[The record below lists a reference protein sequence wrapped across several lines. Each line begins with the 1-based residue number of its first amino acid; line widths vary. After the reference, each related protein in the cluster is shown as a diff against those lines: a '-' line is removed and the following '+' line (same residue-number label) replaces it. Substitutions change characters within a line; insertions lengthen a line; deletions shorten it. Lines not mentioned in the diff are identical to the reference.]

1 MSKKKF
7 FTLLLAF
14 VTALTMSLAGTALA
28 ADTWDGTVGI
38 VPAPV
43 NNVITITTGAQLAA
57 VATQVNAGTADANTF
72 NGKTIRLAND
82 VNLNGHDWTPIGCF
96 FNYGNANNR
105 AFCGVFDGAGYTISG
120 LSVTNNQANWSTR
133 GETAAL
139 FGYIDFPAAS
149 AKSAPAKASAV
160 TPAAMA
166 AADVSALGLSGT
178 EADKVLA
185 ERTAFY
191 EAFGVKQSAPMT
203 RTTTASTG
211 GVVKNLKVKGTVA
224 NTYGQGAAGIVC
236 WNDGAVENCYFE
248 GTVSNQ
254 QTRTRS
260 YCGGISSLLG
270 ASTRIVNCV
279 VSGDIQAY
287 GSLSYGGGVA
297 GYCYAMGSGYIV
309 NCSVQ
314 PGTSVYSNMDTGG
327 IVGGFASKVYNCVSA
342 ATTVNVSD
350 TVASENEDKRNYTGG
365 IVGAYG
371 TVYNCYWLHGGE
383 LQPNY
388 AVGSGSDTNGRKTSL
403 SNLPIGS
410 VLLPSISFAAGSSA
424 ALTAVTYPTNA
435 AGSVP
440 IYSWSATS
448 GLTVSNVTTKTTTV
462 GASAAGTGT
471 VTATLTDATNWTTMS
486 SPHTVTA
493 ESFVTATN

>member
-7 FTLLLAF
+7 FTLLLAL

-28 ADTWDGTVGI
+28 ETVI
-38 VPAPV
+38 SVS
-43 NNVITITTGAQLAA
+43 T
-57 VATQVNAGTADANTF
+57 ATQLQAISTAVRGGNDYSGT
-72 NGKTIRLAND
+72 TIRLSND
-82 VNLNGHDWTPIGCF
+82 IDLSGITNWDPIGRF
-96 FNYGNANNR
+96 FAYGNANNR
-105 AFCGVFDGAGYTISG
+105 AFCGIFDGAGHTISG
-120 LSVTNNQANWSTR
+120 LNVTNNQANWSDR

-139 FGYIDFPAAS
+139 FGYIDFPTAS
-149 AKSAPAKASAV
+149 TRSAAKSAAV
-160 TPAAMA
+160 SPAAMA

-185 ERTAFY
+185 ERTALY

-211 GVVKNLKVKGTVA
+211 GVVKNLKVMGTVA

-236 WNDGAVENCYFE
+236 WNDGAIENCYFE

-287 GSLSYGGGVA
+287 GSLSYGGGIA
-297 GYCYAMGSGYIV
+297 GYCFAMGSGYIV

-314 PGTSVYSNMDTGG
+314 PGSSVYSNMDTGG
-327 IVGGFASKVYNCVSA
+327 IVGGFASRVYNCVSA

-371 TVYNCYWLHGGE
+371 TVYNC
-383 LQPNY
+383 
-388 AVGSGSDTNGRKTSL
+388 
-403 SNLPIGS
+403 
-410 VLLPSISFAAGSSA
+410 
-424 ALTAVTYPTNA
+424 
-435 AGSVP
+435 
-440 IYSWSATS
+440 
-448 GLTVSNVTTKTTTV
+448 
-462 GASAAGTGT
+462 
-471 VTATLTDATNWTTMS
+471 
-486 SPHTVTA
+486 
-493 ESFVTATN
+493 